1 MVYVEEYKDNT
12 AIHFLQNAGIE
23 VVQIAEP

>member
-1 MVYVEEYKDNT
+1 MVYIEEYKDNT

-23 VVQIAEP
+23 VAQIAEP